1 MRSSKKTSFA
11 LGILLAAAGLVA
23 SFAVVATA
31 PAQSADGNSSSSS
44 TTTTTTDTNVTTT
57 APTTTPLNIANNVTV
72 GGVPVGGLGIDIA
85 KSTIEA
91 AFDRQLV
98 LRITGKR
105 VAMAPGEVSAVASID
120 AALNVAQTA
129 APGTAVTLKVAMNNY
144 KLHKYVLKLG
154 RRFNRAPV
162 DAHVFLRGL
171 RPRISEGSPGWTVKV
186 SASERAIRAALAAN
200 RRFALTLPLKKISR
214 HLSKANFGPV
224 IVIRRDSNHLYLYNG
239 ERFRKRFSVATGQ
252 SAYPTPLGHF
262 EIVVKWANPWWYPPN
277 SPWARGEKPVP
288 PGPGNPLG
296 TRWMGLSAPGVGIH
310 GTPESGSIGY
320 SLSHGCIRMYIP
332 DAEWLFNHV
341 RVGTQV
347 FIVSK

>member
-31 PAQSADGNSSSSS
+31 PAQSADGTSSSSS

-85 KSTIEA
+85 KSTIES

-98 LRITGKR
+98 LRIASKR
-105 VAMAPGEVSAVASID
+105 VAMTPDEVSAVASID

-129 APGTAVTLKVAMNNY
+129 APGTAVTLRVAVNAH
-144 KLHKYVLKLG
+144 KLHKYVLNLG
-154 RRFNRAPV
+154 KRFNRAPV

-171 RPRISEGSPGWTVKV
+171 RPRISEGSPGWKVKA

-200 RRFALTLPLKKISR
+200 RRFALALPLKKISR

-224 IVIRRDSNHLYLYNG
+224 IVIRRDSNRLYLYNG